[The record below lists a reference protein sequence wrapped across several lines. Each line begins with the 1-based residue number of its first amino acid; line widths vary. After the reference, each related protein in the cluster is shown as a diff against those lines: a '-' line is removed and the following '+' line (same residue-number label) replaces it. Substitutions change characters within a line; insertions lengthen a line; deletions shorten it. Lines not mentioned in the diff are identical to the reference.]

1 MTGNSYARAAAK
13 LRWWQ
18 VSFSVFRLFVGHPEV
33 RSRYFPKM
41 DVKDLKVLSAH
52 GAKIM
57 KDVDTLVNYVND
69 CNDEKLVQKIH
80 MVKMGCY
87 GHFNHTFI

>member
-1 MTGNSYARAAAK
+1 M
-13 LRWWQ
+13 
-18 VSFSVFRLFVGHPEV
+18 FVGHPEV

-41 DVKDLKVLSAH
+41 DVKDLKILSAH

-69 CNDEKLVQKIH
+69 GNDEKLVKKIH
-80 MVKMGCY
+80 MVKTGL
-87 GHFNHTFI
+87 

>member
-1 MTGNSYARAAAK
+1 M
-13 LRWWQ
+13 LQ
-18 VSFSVFRLFVGHPEV
+18 ISFLVFRLFAGHPEV

-41 DVKDLKVLSAH
+41 DVKDLKILSAH

-69 CNDEKLVQKIH
+69 GNDEKLVKKIH
-80 MVKMGCY
+80 MVKTGL
-87 GHFNHTFI
+87 

>member
-1 MTGNSYARAAAK
+1 MY
-13 LRWWQ
+13 
-18 VSFSVFRLFVGHPEV
+18 VPRLFVGHPEV

-57 KDVDTLVNYVND
+57 KDVDTMVNFVNA
-69 CNDEKLVQKIH
+69 LLLW
-80 MVKMGCY
+80 
-87 GHFNHTFI
+87 GH

>member
-1 MTGNSYARAAAK
+1 
-13 LRWWQ
+13 
-18 VSFSVFRLFVGHPEV
+18 
-33 RSRYFPKM
+33 M

-69 CNDEKLVQKIH
+69 GNDEKLVKKIH
-80 MVKMGCY
+80 MVKTGLYSHIVTIIACIHKIVLY
-87 GHFNHTFI
+87 TLHYNI